1 VDALI
6 AHRAALVSAR
16 RCPACAEPLRG
27 RALFGAAPCTHCGT
41 RIAEYGLDASRAT
54 ATLQRRGRMTTV
66 IAAASAGLA
75 QLVVGLI
82 PLADVLVA
90 LGVAAWLRL
99 AILGPATAIMSPKRR
114 VVTRGTAR
122 MMVAALLA
130 FALVLSTVLTIFGPL
145 GLVAKVLLAAM
156 QVFVGTSAIT
166 RYTQMQLGRESAGR
180 PVAAVEIV
188 LLAAVLLLL
197 VLTVGGLALAALWA
211 VETLGTWLGGTS

>member
-1 VDALI
+1 
-6 AHRAALVSAR
+6 
-16 RCPACAEPLRG
+16 
-27 RALFGAAPCTHCGT
+27 
-41 RIAEYGLDASRAT
+41 
-54 ATLQRRGRMTTV
+54 MTTV
-66 IAAASAGLA
+66 IAAALAGLA

-122 MMVAALLA
+122 MLVAALLA

-145 GLVAKVLLAAM
+145 GLVAKVMLAAM
-156 QVFVGTSAIT
+156 QVFVGASAIT
-166 RYTQMQLGRESAGR
+166 RYTQMQLGREAAGR

-188 LLAAVLLLL
+188 LLTAVLLLL
-197 VLTVGGLALAALWA
+197 VLAVGGLALAALWV
-211 VETLGTWLGGTS
+211 VETLGTWLGGAS